1 MNALKKILIVLFGLI
16 IVSAGS
22 AFWILNSSGLTSRI
36 VPFLI
41 NRQFKDIKIN
51 GLSIAQQRFIFPDR
65 LELKDIKMKA
75 SRSGEPVVIED
86 ADVEIDLSALSGS
99 FFVSQGQY
107 SNYKATDIKGVFNK
121 SGLKFTIA
129 PLTAKL
135 YGGTIAAEIVL
146 AYSKDFPYSINL
158 KAKEIGMLELEE
170 INQAVFSNMK
180 GKADADLHI
189 VGTAGGITNV
199 SGSVWSPKNAQIKA
213 VLLKPLLD
221 YIPQSTQKKEL
232 DLLIKEQ
239 GNIPLETAVLKI
251 ENYEDEKL
259 ATRVDLKS
267 EKFNLDIGVKLD
279 LNIEGGMKNLMS
291 LF

>member
-86 ADVEIDLSALSGS
+86 DDVEIDLSALSGS

-259 ATRVDLKS
+259 STRVDLKS